1 MKTGLYL
8 ALMAVI
14 LGSIAL
20 TGCQK
25 DEGDEA
31 GMKAK
36 EAVENA
42 QPDPG
47 KAKPKDHP
55 AH

>member
-1 MKTGLYL
+1 MKTGMYIVLT
-8 ALMAVI
+8 AVI
-14 LGSIAL
+14 LTSVAL

-25 DEGDEA
+25 DEDP
-31 GMKAK
+31 
-36 EAVENA
+36 VETV